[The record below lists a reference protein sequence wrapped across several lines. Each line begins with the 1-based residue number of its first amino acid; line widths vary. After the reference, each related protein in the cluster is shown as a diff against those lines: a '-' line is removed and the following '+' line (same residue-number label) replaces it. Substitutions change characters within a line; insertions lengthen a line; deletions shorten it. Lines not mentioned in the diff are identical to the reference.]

1 MKQEELKTLLYD
13 EIAKC
18 NRCGF
23 CLPHC
28 PVYTVEGKEWAT
40 PRGKNALV
48 RAIIEGKIG
57 WTPEIEETLF
67 RCTGC
72 RLCTQVCLPAV
83 ETNAGVL
90 AGRACL
96 AEKKQYPKIVDRV
109 VGALENNFNISD
121 EPNEDRSQWMDF
133 LKNVP
138 EDRYQREKAEVV
150 YFVGCVA
157 AFFPLVQKIPLA
169 FVQILDKS
177 NIDFTL
183 LGGEEWC
190 CGFPLIQMGMVD
202 KMDRLMEHNQEK
214 VHQVGAKQVVFACPS
229 CYHTW
234 KEKYKVKADLLHAT
248 QFMERLINEG
258 KIVFKNGFHNTVT
271 YHDPCDLGRNS
282 NVYDAP
288 RNILTAIPGL
298 KLIEM
303 ANNRQLCTCC
313 GGGGDLEM
321 IDPELSAAIAGRK
334 IREIQDTGAE
344 VVVTSCQQC
353 VRTISGYARK
363 REIDLKVMDI
373 TEVVLEAMGSY

>member
-23 CLPHC
+23 CLAHC
-28 PVYTVEGKEWAT
+28 PVYTVTGREWAT

-57 WTPEIEETLF
+57 WTPEIEEALF

-72 RLCTQVCLPAV
+72 RLCTQICFPAV
-83 ETNAGVL
+83 ETNAGIL

-96 AEKKQYPKIVDRV
+96 AEMKQYPKVVDRV
-109 VGALENNFNISD
+109 VEALENNFNISD
-121 EPNEDRSQWMDF
+121 EPNEDRTQWMDF

-138 EDRYQREKAEVV
+138 ENRYEKEKAEVI

-177 NIDFTL
+177 GVDFTL

-190 CGFPLIQMGMVD
+190 CGFPLIQMGMPE
-202 KMDRLMEHNQEK
+202 KMEKLIEHNQEK
-214 VHQVGAKQVVFACPS
+214 VKEIGAESVVFACPS

-234 KEKYKVKADLLHAT
+234 KEKYKTNGELFHST
-248 QFMERLINEG
+248 QFMERLIDEG
-258 KIVFKNGFHNTVT
+258 KITFKNGFNKTVT

-282 NVYDAP
+282 GVYDPP
-288 RNILTAIPGL
+288 RNILKKIPGL
-298 KLIEM
+298 KLVEM
-303 ANNRQLCTCC
+303 ANNRQLCICC

-321 IDPELSAAIAGRK
+321 IDPELSAAIAERK
-334 IREIQDTGAE
+334 IQEIQDTGAE

-353 VRTISGYARK
+353 IRTISGYARK
-363 REIDLKVMDI
+363 KEIDLKVMDVI
-373 TEVVLEAMGSY
+373 EVVLEAMG

>member
-23 CLPHC
+23 CLAHC
-28 PVYTVEGKEWAT
+28 PVYTATGREWAT

-57 WTPEIEETLF
+57 WTPEIEEALF

-72 RLCTQVCLPAV
+72 RLCTQICFPAV
-83 ETNAGVL
+83 ETNAGIL

-96 AEKKQYPKIVDRV
+96 AEMKQYPKVVDRV
-109 VGALENNFNISD
+109 VEALENNFNISD
-121 EPNEDRSQWMDF
+121 EPNEDRTQWMDF
-133 LKNVP
+133 LKSVP
-138 EDRYQREKAEVV
+138 ENRYEKEKAEVI

-177 NIDFTL
+177 GVDFTL

-190 CGFPLIQMGMVD
+190 CGFPLIQMGMPD
-202 KMDRLMEHNQEK
+202 KMEKLVEHNQEK
-214 VHQVGAKQVVFACPS
+214 VKEIGAESVVFACPS

-234 KEKYKVKADLLHAT
+234 KEKYKTNGELFHST
-248 QFMERLINEG
+248 QFMEKLIDEG
-258 KIVFKNGFHNTVT
+258 KITFKNAFNKTVT

-282 NVYDAP
+282 GVYDPP
-288 RNILTAIPGL
+288 RNILKKIPGL
-298 KLIEM
+298 KLVEM
-303 ANNRQLCTCC
+303 ANNRQLCICC

-321 IDPELSAAIAGRK
+321 IDPELSAAIAERK
-334 IREIQDTGAE
+334 IQEIQETGAE

-353 VRTISGYARK
+353 IRTISGYARK
-363 REIDLKVMDI
+363 KEIDLKVMDV
-373 TEVVLEAMGSY
+373 TEVVLEAMGS

>member
-23 CLPHC
+23 CLAHC
-28 PVYTVEGKEWAT
+28 PVYTVMGKEWAT
-40 PRGKNALV
+40 PRGKNAIV

-57 WTPEIEETLF
+57 WTPEIEEALF

-72 RLCTQVCLPAV
+72 RLCTQICFPAV
-83 ETNAGVL
+83 ETNAGIL

-96 AEKKQYPKIVDRV
+96 AEMKQYPKVVDRV
-109 VGALENNFNISD
+109 VEALENNFNISD
-121 EPNEDRSQWMDF
+121 EPNEDRTQWMDF

-138 EDRYQREKAEVV
+138 ENRYEKEKAEVI

-177 NIDFTL
+177 GVDFTL

-190 CGFPLIQMGMVD
+190 CGFPLIQMGMLD
-202 KMDRLMEHNQEK
+202 KMQKLVEHNQEK
-214 VHQVGAKQVVFACPS
+214 VKEIGAESVIFACPS

-234 KEKYKVKADLLHAT
+234 KEKYKTNGELFHST
-248 QFMERLINEG
+248 QFMEKLIGEG
-258 KIVFKNGFHNTVT
+258 KITFKHGFNKTVT

-282 NVYDAP
+282 GVYDPP
-288 RNILTAIPGL
+288 RNILKAIPGL
-298 KLIEM
+298 KLVEM
-303 ANNRQLCTCC
+303 ANNRQLCVCC

-321 IDPELSAAIAGRK
+321 IDPVLSAAIAERK
-334 IREIQDTGAE
+334 IQEIQETGAE

-353 VRTISGYARK
+353 IRTISGYARK
-363 REIDLKVMDI
+363 KEIDLKVMDV
-373 TEVVLEAMGSY
+373 TEVVLEAMES

>member
-23 CLPHC
+23 CLAHC
-28 PVYTVEGKEWAT
+28 PVYAVRGREWAT

-57 WTPEIEETLF
+57 WTPEIEEALF

-72 RLCTQVCLPAV
+72 RLCTQTCFPAV
-83 ETNAGVL
+83 ETNQGVL

-96 AEKKQYPKIVDRV
+96 AEMQQYPKIVDQV
-109 VGALENNFNISD
+109 VEALENNFNISD
-121 EPNEDRSQWMDF
+121 EPNEDRTQWMDF

-138 EDRYQREKAEVV
+138 ENRYQKEKAEVI

-177 NIDFTL
+177 NVDFTL

-190 CGFPLIQMGMVD
+190 CGFPLIQMGMAD
-202 KMDRLMEHNQEK
+202 KMQKLIEHNQEK
-214 VHQVGAKQVVFACPS
+214 VREVGGETVVFACPS

-234 KEKYKVKADLLHAT
+234 KEKYKTNGELLHST
-248 QFMERLINEG
+248 QYIEKLINDG
-258 KIVFKNGFHNTVT
+258 KIAFKNGFNKIVT

-282 NVYDAP
+282 KVFDPP
-288 RNILTAIPGL
+288 RNILNAIRGL
-298 KLIEM
+298 KLVEM
-303 ANNRQLCTCC
+303 ANNRQLCVCC

-321 IDPELSAAIAGRK
+321 IDPELSAAIAERK
-334 IREIQDTGAE
+334 IQEIRDTGAE

-353 VRTISGYARK
+353 IRTISGYARK
-363 REIDLKVMDI
+363 QEIDLRVMDI
-373 TEVVLEAMGSY
+373 TEVVLEAMG